1 MPGSPI
7 TFNSLDNTVLADTIG
22 RATGG
27 FLGDYKRGQQAK
39 NEGTLLQ
46 EAFQQLSQNP
56 NATTPDIMSL
66 LAGLQKQGVSPQTI
80 QQYGEPLIR
89 GVQAQQKGQTSNG
102 LEIASKALDSLE
114 SLIGQEGIGI
124 SGVLNPSGKARYNR
138 GVFESTQ
145 AAILPLFKSMFPRG
159 MTEKEF
165 KFIQDK
171 YIPQPSDTEEKIKGK
186 ISGLRQ
192 LLSNSQQSS
201 PPELPKTS
209 ERQQNEKPLDS
220 IKLRHKGSGKIA
232 EVPRERFAGLPVPEQ
247 ELYEQI

>member
-46 EAFQQLSQNP
+46 QAFSQLSQNP

-66 LAGLQKQGVSPQTI
+66 LAGLQAQGVSPQTI
-80 QQYGEPLIR
+80 QQYGQSLIK
-89 GVQAQQKGQTSNG
+89 GVQSQQANKPDVG
-102 LEIASKALDSLE
+102 LQNAAKALASLE
-114 SLIGQEGIGI
+114 GLIGKPGIGR
-124 SGVLNPSGKARYNR
+124 SGIGNLSKDARYNR

-165 KFIQDK
+165 KFVQEN
-171 YIPQPSDTEEKIKGK
+171 YIPQASDTEAKIRGK
-186 ISGLRQ
+186 IEGLKQ
-192 LLSNSQQSS
+192 FLGGSEQGLQ
-201 PPELPKTS
+201 EMPKTS
-209 ERQQNEKPLDS
+209 EMQQREKPVES
-220 IKLRHKGSGKIA
+220 IKLKHKGSGKIA
-232 EVPRERFAGLPVPEQ
+232 EVPREKFLGLPVPEQ